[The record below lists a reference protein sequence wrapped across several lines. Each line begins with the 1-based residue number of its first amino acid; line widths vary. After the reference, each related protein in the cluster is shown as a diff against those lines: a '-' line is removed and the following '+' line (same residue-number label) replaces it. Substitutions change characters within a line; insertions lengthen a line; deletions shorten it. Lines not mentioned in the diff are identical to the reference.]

1 MKIFWYNITAFGY
14 IKAKNEQEAEKI
26 LSKFNLNELR
36 VANKPL
42 IDPDVTID
50 MEDASDDFDEL

>member
-36 VANKPL
+36 VENKSL

>member
-36 VANKPL
+36 VENNLL

-50 MEDASDDFDEL
+50 MEDASDDFD

>member
-36 VANKPL
+36 VGNNPL
-42 IDPDVTID
+42 IDPDVTIY
-50 MEDASDDFDEL
+50 MEDCSDEFDEL

>member
-14 IKAKNEQEAEKI
+14 IKAKNKQEAEKI

-36 VANKPL
+36 VENNPL

>member
-1 MKIFWYNITAFGY
+1 MKLFWYNITAFGY

-36 VANKPL
+36 MENKPL

>member
-1 MKIFWYNITAFGY
+1 MKIFWYSITAFGY
-14 IKAKNEQEAEKI
+14 IKAKNKQEAEKI

-36 VANKPL
+36 VENNPL

-50 MEDASDDFDEL
+50 MEDASDDFD

>member
-36 VANKPL
+36 MENNPL

-50 MEDASDDFDEL
+50 MEDASDDFD

>member
-36 VANKPL
+36 MENNPL

>member
-36 VANKPL
+36 VENKPL

-50 MEDASDDFDEL
+50 MEDASDDFD

>member
-36 VANKPL
+36 VENKPL

>member
-14 IKAKNEQEAEKI
+14 IKAKNEQEAEKT

-36 VANKPL
+36 VENNPL

>member
-1 MKIFWYNITAFGY
+1 MKTFWYNVTAFGY

-36 VANKPL
+36 MENNPL

-50 MEDASDDFDEL
+50 MEDASGDFD

>member
-36 VANKPL
+36 VENNPL

-50 MEDASDDFDEL
+50 MEDASDDFD

>member
-36 VANKPL
+36 VENNPL

>member
-36 VANKPL
+36 MENNLL

>member
-36 VANKPL
+36 VENNPL

-50 MEDASDDFDEL
+50 MEDASGDFD

>member
-36 VANKPL
+36 MENKPL